1 MLLPHIVEFNA
12 NINKHSRSQQE
23 YLPAVKRYANISHIL
38 GLSNYNKV
46 MSVRSL
52 VNWIQFMQKEMNIP
66 LTIKEMGTISA
77 VSYTHL
83 DVYKRQCLGHAL
95 ALYTY
100 ESDVVGLL
108 VSATEPYCLFP
119 PCITCMANREVIGI
133 VTKIHNP
140 DANVKLATSWLE
152 LAGCKKI
159 FYVRCV

>member
-1 MLLPHIVEFNA
+1 MKKLVLIG
-12 NINKHSRSQQE
+12 RSEAGKTTLTQALRGEKIHYHKTQ
-23 YLPAVKRYANISHIL
+23 YAQTQ
-38 GLSNYNKV
+38 G
-46 MSVRSL
+46 
-52 VNWIQFMQKEMNIP
+52 
-66 LTIKEMGTISA
+66 
-77 VSYTHL
+77 
-83 DVYKRQCLGHAL
+83 LGHAL

-159 FYVRCV
+159 FYVDSRQQEGIPEILEYLREDGDVMPWEKDASDPVN